1 MLSLKPVRLAEG
13 IELKEKITS
22 SQNKRVKQWRALTSK
37 KGRKATQSYL
47 LEGWHLVQEAIK
59 AELQLTAIMGTAEQL
74 AAHAAELPANVD
86 VFELTDSIAKTLGDT
101 STPQGIFATAP
112 MPDDTAV
119 DPATATGAW
128 LFLDQVQDPGNIG
141 TMVRTADAAGLTGV
155 VLGQGSAS
163 RFLPKVLR
171 SMQGSQFHL
180 QLVEGDLHEWITTF
194 TQRDLPVYGTNLDP
208 QAQDYRDIAPVT
220 VGAIVMGNEG
230 NGMAPD
236 LQRLTTQNL
245 YIPIKGQAES
255 LNVAVAA
262 GIVMFRLVG

>member
-1 MLSLKPVRLAEG
+1 MEVINVR
-13 IELKEKITS
+13 EKITS
-22 SQNKRVKQWRALTSK
+22 GQNKRVKQWRALTSK

-47 LEGWHLVQEAIK
+47 LEGWHLVQEALK
-59 AELQLTAIMGTAEQL
+59 AQLPLTAIIGTAEQL
-74 AAHAAELPANVD
+74 DAHAADFPARVD
-86 VFELTDSIAKTLGDT
+86 VFELTDSIAQTLGDT

-119 DPATATGAW
+119 DPATAQGSW

-141 TMVRTADAAGLTGV
+141 TMVRTADAAGLAGV

-171 SMQGSQFHL
+171 SMQGSQFHI
-180 QLVEGDLHEWITTF
+180 QLVEGDLHDWITAF
-194 TQRDLPVYGTNLDP
+194 TQRQLPVYGTNLDP
-208 QAQDYRDIAPVT
+208 QAKDYRDVAPLEA
-220 VGAIVMGNEG
+220 GAIVMGNEG

-236 LQRLTTQNL
+236 LQQLTTRNL